1 MARTTTVTITCDR
14 CKTDLKFD
22 FQKPFR
28 IGSIL
33 VRHIIAGEEHVRHL
47 TVDMDFCGTF
57 CMYATLDELIL
68 AQRKE
73 LDEALALAALENT
86 ETNADIGEELPDDP
100 E

>member
-14 CKTDLKFD
+14 CKTDLKFG

-33 VRHIIAGEEHVRHL
+33 VHHIIDGEDHVRHL
-47 TVDMDFCGTF
+47 PVDMDFCGTF
-57 CMYATLDELIL
+57 CMNATLDELLL

-73 LDEALALAALENT
+73 LDDALALAAQENT
-86 ETNADIGEELPDDP
+86 ETTVDTFEELPDDT

>member
-14 CKTDLKFD
+14 CKTDLKFG

-33 VRHIIAGEEHVRHL
+33 VHHIIAGEEHGRYL
-47 TVDMDFCGTF
+47 TVDMDFCGPF
-57 CMYATLDELIL
+57 CMNSALEELIT